1 MKRSTLLV
9 TIAAGVA
16 AVAAMAWAFAP
27 RPLEVEVAAV
37 TQGVFEATIDED
49 AKTRLRDRYLVSA
62 PLAGLLRRVTLREGD
77 AVAAD
82 AVVALLT
89 PLMPAMVDDRTLRE
103 QQIQVEVADAR
114 VDQAG
119 ARIER
124 AKVTLAQAN
133 DALQRSQQLSG
144 QGFVSPAKLETDRLA
159 VAAAQK
165 ELEAAQ
171 QDRHVAGHQ
180 VDEAR
185 AALAAVR
192 SPTRTGGRVFEL
204 RAPVAGRVLRLQ
216 QTSEGV
222 VALGT
227 PVMEV
232 GDTRKLEVVAELLT
246 TDALR
251 ATPGR
256 RVIIERWGGPGVL
269 EGRVRLVEP
278 AAFTKVSA
286 LGVEEQRVRVLI
298 DIETPPETWAA
309 LGDAYRVGVR
319 IVTVSVPDAIKV
331 PTSAV
336 FPRAR
341 SDGGK
346 DGEMAVFVIDDGR
359 ARHVNVT
366 LGARNGQE
374 AWIREGL
381 APGATVI
388 VYPPTVLKDGARVK
402 SRRV

>member
-1 MKRSTLLV
+1 M
-9 TIAAGVA
+9 
-16 AVAAMAWAFAP
+16 
-27 RPLEVEVAAV
+27 
-37 TQGVFEATIDED
+37 
-49 AKTRLRDRYLVSA
+49 
-62 PLAGLLRRVTLREGD
+62 
-77 AVAAD
+77 
-82 AVVALLT
+82 
-89 PLMPAMVDDRTLRE
+89 
-103 QQIQVEVADAR
+103 
-114 VDQAG
+114 
-119 ARIER
+119 
-124 AKVTLAQAN
+124 
-133 DALQRSQQLSG
+133 
-144 QGFVSPAKLETDRLA
+144 
-159 VAAAQK
+159 
-165 ELEAAQ
+165 
-171 QDRHVAGHQ
+171 
-180 VDEAR
+180 
-185 AALAAVR
+185 
-192 SPTRTGGRVFEL
+192 
-204 RAPVAGRVLRLQ
+204 
-216 QTSEGV
+216 
-222 VALGT
+222 
-227 PVMEV
+227 
-232 GDTRKLEVVAELLT
+232 VAELLT

-256 RVIIERWGGPGVL
+256 RVVIERWGGPGVL

-298 DIETPPETWAA
+298 DIESPPETWAA

-319 IVTVSVPDAIKV
+319 IVTVSVPDAVKV

-359 ARHVNVT
+359 ARQVNVT

-402 SRRV
+402 ARRV